1 MADKTLTDVSAGLK
15 AVQEAIEKPA
25 ATSAADVEAATEKSR
40 SDAANKSIFQGIYDT
55 LQKGFGAATGADK
68 KQGGL
73 IAGLL
78 GGIGAGLGGI
88 GKAVGSLGMGFA
100 KGMIGLGAGIGG
112 FAIALGG
119 AAMILSLMGTDGS
132 ALTSII
138 TNFFDAFTPE
148 NAAKMGVIVVVAGLL
163 SALKVSGARMAFM
176 MTGIGAGIAG
186 FAGGILI
193 GSKVAAYGLTEMAGL
208 DGTGLAK
215 LLNSFFGAM
224 TEESAAGV
232 GLLVTLAGGAA
243 ALKVGGIRMAT
254 IMTGIGAG
262 IAGFA
267 GGILIG
273 SAISKYGLEALG
285 SLDTTS
291 LTSLLQG
298 FFSAITPEIAAGM
311 TVIVGLAAVAA
322 KLSIGPLAMAAGM
335 TAIGA
340 GIAGFSLGIILADGV
355 AKLGAMASLDGSS
368 LKTLLSNF
376 MGAFDGVGFLALGAL
391 ITAGSVLGAALGP
404 AALVAVPLGMGAIG
418 LGIAAFMV
426 PLLAADWIAGL
437 GGDNAGGNLAV
448 LLTNIGKGIGG
459 FLGGFVGS
467 SMKQME
473 EIDGDKLAQIG
484 KGIADLGLGMI
495 AFAGGRAAGGIADIA
510 GGIGNAISGL
520 FGGEKKGLLHIFAE
534 ISKDTSIDANRLTA
548 LGGGISDLALGLGA
562 FANVS
567 TTGLLGNTLALSEF
581 SLPDSDTLAKFMNI
595 GSTEGTKT
603 TTSHKKYV
611 NGKLVEDDIDGK
623 SQLATG
629 GLVTPRTAG
638 IFQLHQGEMVLDNA
652 AVAAFTK
659 SLDLVNMSQEN
670 AMAGMGGGTPII
682 VNNNNVDNSMQSSQ
696 TTAVSIPE
704 PTRTNESTV
713 RALQAFR

>member
-88 GKAVGSLGMGFA
+88 GKAVGSLGVGFA
-100 KGMIGLGAGIGG
+100 KGMIGFGAGIGG

-193 GSKVAAYGLTEMAGL
+193 GSALAAYGLAAMAGL

-322 KLSIGPLAMAAGM
+322 KLNIGPLAMAAGM

-355 AKLGAMASLDGSS
+355 AKLGQMASLDGSS
-368 LKTLLSNF
+368 LKTLIGNF
-376 MGAFDGVGFLALGAL
+376 MGAFDG
-391 ITAGSVLGAALGP
+391 
-404 AALVAVPLGMGAIG
+404 IG
-418 LGIAAFMV
+418 
-426 PLLAADWIAGL
+426 
-437 GGDNAGGNLAV
+437 
-448 LLTNIGKGIGG
+448 
-459 FLGGFVGS
+459 
-467 SMKQME
+467 
-473 EIDGDKLAQIG
+473 
-484 KGIADLGLGMI
+484 
-495 AFAGGRAAGGIADIA
+495 
-510 GGIGNAISGL
+510 
-520 FGGEKKGLLHIFAE
+520 
-534 ISKDTSIDANRLTA
+534 
-548 LGGGISDLALGLGA
+548 
-562 FANVS
+562 
-567 TTGLLGNTLALSEF
+567 
-581 SLPDSDTLAKFMNI
+581 
-595 GSTEGTKT
+595 
-603 TTSHKKYV
+603 
-611 NGKLVEDDIDGK
+611 
-623 SQLATG
+623 
-629 GLVTPRTAG
+629 
-638 IFQLHQGEMVLDNA
+638 
-652 AVAAFTK
+652 
-659 SLDLVNMSQEN
+659 
-670 AMAGMGGGTPII
+670 
-682 VNNNNVDNSMQSSQ
+682 
-696 TTAVSIPE
+696 
-704 PTRTNESTV
+704 
-713 RALQAFR
+713 

>member
-1 MADKTLTDVSAGLK
+1 MAEKTITDVTAELK
-15 AVQEAIEKPA
+15 AVREAIEKPA
-25 ATSAADVEAATEKSR
+25 ATSAADVEAATEKAR
-40 SDAANKSIFQGIYDT
+40 SDASQRSIFQGIYDT

-68 KQGGL
+68 KKGGL

-78 GGIGAGLGGI
+78 GGVGAGLGGI
-88 GKAVGSLGMGFA
+88 GKAVGNLGMGFA

-163 SALKVSGARMAFM
+163 SALKVSGTRMAAM
-176 MTGIGAGIAG
+176 MTAIGAGIAG

-193 GSKVAAYGLTEMAGL
+193 GSALAGYGLTAMGGL
-208 DGTGLAK
+208 DGAGLAN

-254 IMTGIGAG
+254 IMSGIGAG

-355 AKLGAMASLDGSS
+355 AKLGAMASLDG
-368 LKTLLSNF
+368 
-376 MGAFDGVGFLALGAL
+376 
-391 ITAGSVLGAALGP
+391 
-404 AALVAVPLGMGAIG
+404 
-418 LGIAAFMV
+418 
-426 PLLAADWIAGL
+426 
-437 GGDNAGGNLAV
+437 
-448 LLTNIGKGIGG
+448 
-459 FLGGFVGS
+459 
-467 SMKQME
+467 
-473 EIDGDKLAQIG
+473 
-484 KGIADLGLGMI
+484 
-495 AFAGGRAAGGIADIA
+495 
-510 GGIGNAISGL
+510 
-520 FGGEKKGLLHIFAE
+520 
-534 ISKDTSIDANRLTA
+534 
-548 LGGGISDLALGLGA
+548 
-562 FANVS
+562 
-567 TTGLLGNTLALSEF
+567 
-581 SLPDSDTLAKFMNI
+581 
-595 GSTEGTKT
+595 
-603 TTSHKKYV
+603 
-611 NGKLVEDDIDGK
+611 
-623 SQLATG
+623 
-629 GLVTPRTAG
+629 
-638 IFQLHQGEMVLDNA
+638 
-652 AVAAFTK
+652 
-659 SLDLVNMSQEN
+659 
-670 AMAGMGGGTPII
+670 
-682 VNNNNVDNSMQSSQ
+682 
-696 TTAVSIPE
+696 
-704 PTRTNESTV
+704 
-713 RALQAFR
+713 